1 MILVIDTNVFASVL
15 IFSEGHPGRILDYF
29 LDGRFLLA
37 LDDRI
42 YLEYG
47 TVIKRE
53 KFGFDKKGIA
63 TLLKFIKDTA
73 LFVTPEKLDIK
84 LPDPSD
90 LKFVEVAKTAEA
102 DALITENTK
111 HFEIVRGTIR
121 ILTPK
126 DAWEKL
132 F

>member
-1 MILVIDTNVFASVL
+1 MILVIDTNVFVSGL
-15 IFSEGHPGRILDYF
+15 IFPEGYPGRILDYF
-29 LDGRFLLA
+29 LDGRFILA

-42 YLEYG
+42 YLEYS
-47 TVIKRE
+47 TVIKRK
-53 KFGFDKKGIA
+53 KFGFDKKDIA

-73 LFVTPEKLDIK
+73 LFVTSEKINIK

-102 DALITENTK
+102 DALITGNTK
-111 HFEIVRGTIR
+111 HFEIVRDIIR

>member
-1 MILVIDTNVFASVL
+1 MILVIDTNVFVSGL
-15 IFSEGHPGRILDYF
+15 ISSEGHPGRILDYF
-29 LDGRFLLA
+29 LDGRFILA

-42 YLEYG
+42 YFEYS
-47 TVIKRE
+47 TVIKRK
-53 KFGFDKKGIA
+53 KFGFDKKDIA

-73 LFVTPEKLDIK
+73 LFVTPEKINIK

-102 DALITENTK
+102 DALITGNTK
-111 HFEIVRGTIR
+111 HFEIVRDIIR

>member
-1 MILVIDTNVFASVL
+1 MILVIDTNVFVSGL
-15 IFSEGHPGRILDYF
+15 ILSEGYPGRILDYF
-29 LDGRFLLA
+29 LDGRFILA

-42 YLEYG
+42 YLEYS

-53 KFGFDKKGIA
+53 KFGFEKEDIA

-73 LFVTPEKLDIK
+73 LFVTPEKLNIK
-84 LPDPSD
+84 LADPSD

-102 DALITENTK
+102 DALVTGNTK
-111 HFEIVRGTIR
+111 HFEMVRDIIR